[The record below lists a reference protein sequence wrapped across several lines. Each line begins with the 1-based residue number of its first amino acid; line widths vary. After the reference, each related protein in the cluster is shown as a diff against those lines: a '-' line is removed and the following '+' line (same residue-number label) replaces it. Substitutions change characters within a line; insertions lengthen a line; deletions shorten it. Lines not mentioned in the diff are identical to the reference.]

1 MEKMEKLKLTKS
13 NLEHVTSYIYENPAG
28 FKITNVSNEID
39 LSNVSLCV
47 DTPTDLLRLDMM
59 LGEMDI
65 SLKDGLP
72 EWKIFS
78 RLLSK
83 REV

>member
-1 MEKMEKLKLTKS
+1 MEKMEKLKLSKS
-13 NLEHVTSYIYENPAG
+13 NLEHVTSYIYENPVD
-28 FKITNVSNEID
+28 FRITNVSNEID
-39 LSNVSLCV
+39 LSHLSLCV
-47 DTPTDLLRLDMM
+47 DTPTDLIRLDMM
-59 LGEMDI
+59 LGELDI

-83 REV
+83 RDV